1 VSIAGR
7 PPIAYTDAMKLSP
20 GFFAGMLALI
30 LTQLVFVDAAWAA
43 APDRADRADRAER
56 ADRVERVERERKRLE
71 ELFIWKMSEE
81 LKLSVDTE
89 VAFAEALRGLNREK
103 SVALNELN
111 EALVTLGE
119 ATRREKAAGEARLSA
134 AMNRY
139 EKAVRRYG
147 EVPVREVARLK
158 PILGAEVLARYLFAK
173 SQVTEKLLAIST
185 SGSTSGETSSP
196 SGGGDQRSQSPSKDP
211 LKK

>member
-1 VSIAGR
+1 MRLI
-7 PPIAYTDAMKLSP
+7 TW
-20 GFFAGMLALI
+20 FFAGLTALS
-30 LTQLVFVDAAWAA
+30 LTQLVFVEAAWAA
-43 APDRADRADRAER
+43 TPDRTDRAD
-56 ADRVERVERERKRLE
+56 RVERERKRLE

-89 VAFAEALRGLNREK
+89 VAFAEALRSLNREK

-111 EALVTLGE
+111 EALLALGE
-119 ATRREKAAGEARLSA
+119 VGQRQRTIPSSHLTEAMA
-134 AMNRY
+134 RY

-147 EVPVREVARLK
+147 DVPVREVARLK
-158 PILGAEVLARYLFAK
+158 PILGTEVTARYLFAK

-185 SGSTSGETSSP
+185 SGAAAGEASPLSGSGETRP
-196 SGGGDQRSQSPSKDP
+196 QSPSKDP

>member
-1 VSIAGR
+1 MRLI
-7 PPIAYTDAMKLSP
+7 TW
-20 GFFAGMLALI
+20 FFAGLTALS
-30 LTQLVFVDAAWAA
+30 LTQLVFVEAAWAA
-43 APDRADRADRAER
+43 TPDRTDRAD
-56 ADRVERVERERKRLE
+56 RVERERKRLE

-89 VAFAEALRGLNREK
+89 VAFAEALRSLNREK

-111 EALVTLGE
+111 EALVALGE
-119 ATRREKAAGEARLSA
+119 ATRREKAAGEASLSL

-185 SGSTSGETSSP
+185 SGATASESVANIGGEMA
-196 SGGGDQRSQSPSKDP
+196 GDGPGDSKQKP
-211 LKK
+211 RTKK

>member
-1 VSIAGR
+1 
-7 PPIAYTDAMKLSP
+7 MKLTP
-20 GFFAGMLALI
+20 WFFAGIVALG
-30 LTQLVFVDAAWAA
+30 LTQLGFVEAVLAAT
-43 APDRADRADRAER
+43 PDRADRSERMERADRADRV
-56 ADRVERVERERKRLE
+56 DRERKRLE

-89 VAFAEALRGLNREK
+89 VTFAEALRGLNREK
-103 SVALNELN
+103 SVALTELN
-111 EALVTLGE
+111 EALMALGE
-119 ATRREKAAGEARLSA
+119 ATRREKTAGVASLSQ
-134 AMNRY
+134 AMSRY

-185 SGSTSGETSSP
+185 SGATAPDHQVDSATGAAKP
-196 SGGGDQRSQSPSKDP
+196 SEGVSDSKMKPRS
-211 LKK
+211 KK